1 MYRTFHILALTV
13 LAVSSFS
20 LVFATSCTDTDD
32 KGGNETVVDSKV
44 SNEVEIKEVE
54 IKTEDNSPEISD
66 AGVRITSP
74 GQDSILGSGKDVYVT
89 LETRNFETGVQTDTS
104 RAGEIANSGNGQHI
118 HLIVDNKPYMAVY
131 DESKSVNI
139 GLLEPGPHTIFA
151 FPSRSY
157 HESVKSED
165 AADILNFY
173 VGEAEGSFELTDD
186 TPSII
191 YSRPKGEYSG
201 KDAKKIMLDFYLNNV
216 VLSPDGYSA
225 KYEITDKADPGVS
238 YTVTIDE
245 WKPAFIYNLPPGE
258 YTVKLQLIDKDG
270 SVVEGAYN
278 STERDITVVSE

>member
-1 MYRTFHILALTV
+1 MYRKFHILVFTV

-20 LVFATSCTDTDD
+20 LVFAASCTDSDD
-32 KGGNETVVDSKV
+32 KGGNEARVDSKI
-44 SNEVEIKEVE
+44 SNEVE

-74 GQDSILGSGKDVYVT
+74 GQDSILGDGKDVYVT
-89 LETRNFETGVQTDTS
+89 LETRNFETGVQTDTP

-118 HLIVDNKPYMAVY
+118 HLIVDNKPYMAIY
-131 DESKSVNI
+131 DVSKSVNI
-139 GLLEPGPHTIFA
+139 GPLEPGPHTIFA

-173 VGEAEGSFELTDD
+173 VGEAEGSFELADD

-216 VLSPDGYSA
+216 ELSPDGYRA
-225 KYEITDKADPGVS
+225 KYEITGKADPGES
-238 YTVTIDE
+238 YMVTIDE
-245 WKPAFIYNLPPGE
+245 WKPAFIYDLSPGE
-258 YTVKLQLIDKDG
+258 YAVKLQLIDKDG
-270 SVVEGAYN
+270 NVAEGAYN
-278 STERDITVVSE
+278 STERDIAVVGE

>member
-1 MYRTFHILALTV
+1 MYRKFNILAFTV

-20 LVFATSCTDTDD
+20 LIFAVSCTDSDD
-32 KGGNETVVDSKV
+32 HGGNEAAVDSKV
-44 SNEVEIKEVE
+44 SNEVM
-54 IKTEDNSPEISD
+54 IKTEDNSPEMSD

-89 LETRNFETGVQTDTS
+89 LETRSFETGVQTDTP
-104 RAGEIANSGNGQHI
+104 RAEEIANSGNGQHV

-131 DESKSVNI
+131 DTSKSVNI
-139 GLLEPGPHTIFA
+139 GPLEPGAHTIFA

-157 HESVKSED
+157 HESVKSEG

-173 VGEAEGSFELTDD
+173 IGEAEGSFELTDD
-186 TPSII
+186 MPSVI

-216 VLSPDGYSA
+216 ELSPDGYRA
-225 KYEITDKADPGVS
+225 EYEIKGKAEPGES
-238 YTVTIDE
+238 YTVKLDK

-258 YTVKLQLIDKDG
+258 YTVKLQLVDKDG
-270 SVVEGAYN
+270 NVVEGAYN
-278 STERDITVVSE
+278 TTERDITVAGE